1 MITRKQGEAGFSL
14 VELIVYTAIMTIV
27 VSALTLTG
35 VSLLRTF
42 GYMQASADVAE
53 TATVALERITREVRF
68 AYNVDTG
75 ASTMLVSPGVL
86 ELETTDEGGNPT
98 TVTITLNSGR
108 VWMTRGGGESTPLT
122 RNSVTIT
129 NLVFTHTVGTH
140 TQAVRIDMT
149 AERTARDSTIVK
161 DFRTFV
167 VLDAS

>member
-1 MITRKQGEAGFSL
+1 MTTRNEVEAGFSL

-27 VSALTLTG
+27 VSSLTLTG

-75 ASTMLVSPGVL
+75 ASTLLVSPGVL
-86 ELETTDEGGNPT
+86 VLGTTDESGNPT
-98 TVTITLNSGR
+98 TITITLDSGR
-108 VWMTRGGGESTPLT
+108 IWMTQGGGVPSPLT
-122 RNSVTIT
+122 RDSVEIT

-149 AERTARDSTIVK
+149 AERTTRDLTITK
-161 DFRTFV
+161 EFRTFV